1 MSKRKVLSQLRQ
13 IVKDSKDDS
22 CQLHGFCLYLYD
34 YQQKNECF
42 EWCEAHIINNRLV
55 FIDDCGCKA
64 SANSEE
70 LETLIDIVE
79 KCTQSK

>member
-1 MSKRKVLSQLRQ
+1 MSKRKVLRQLRQ

-34 YQQKNECF
+34 YQQKNKYF

-55 FIDDCGCKA
+55 FIDDCGRKA
-64 SANSEE
+64 PANSEE
-70 LETLIDIVE
+70 LLTLTEIIE
-79 KCTQSK
+79 KCTLSK

>member
-22 CQLHGFCLYLYD
+22 CQLHGFCLHLYA
-34 YQQKNECF
+34 YQQKNKYF

-55 FIDDCGCKA
+55 FVDDCRRKA

-70 LETLIDIVE
+70 LQTLINIVE
-79 KCTQSK
+79 QCTQSK